1 MSSTDRQSRLLVTE
15 DWKAIYQSFR
25 NADFQ
30 SYDFDNLRRTMINY
44 LRQNYPEDFNDYIE
58 SSEYLALID
67 LMAFLGQNLSFR
79 IDLNARENF
88 IETAERRESII
99 RLARLIS
106 YNPRRNQAANGLLKF
121 DSVRTTEA
129 VFDSTG
135 LNLAGISVRWND
147 RTNPNYL
154 EQFNKILNAALPT
167 SNTIG
172 RPLSTAN
179 ISGVSTNQYRLNA
192 NLTGEPIF
200 AFSKDVE
207 GVGTRFEIVSTVLFG
222 DQIFEDPPLP
232 GNNPSFLFRND
243 GSGAGSNN
251 TGYFM
256 HFRQG
261 RLGNSTFRIDNPVP
275 NQIVSIDTPNINDT
289 DIWLYSTDSNGNETA
304 LWTRLDSVEGNNI
317 IYNSIFENNRN
328 TYAVTTRVGDRIN
341 LVFSDGVFG
350 NLPSGNFKVYY
361 RTSDNANS
369 VINPGAISGGTVS
382 IPYISKNNTRETL
395 TITMSL
401 KATVSNGKASESNA
415 SIKTNA
421 PATYYTQNR
430 LITGEDYNL
439 GPLAVSQDV
448 VKAKS
453 VNRVSSGI
461 SKYYDLR
468 DPSGK
473 YSSTNLFADDGVLY
487 REEYEKKTSFVFRTQ
502 SDIEGVIYNVVE
514 PLIASNDVRNF
525 YYSKY
530 DKIITRDLNP
540 TWRSITSTTNA
551 NSGYLDDGFNLFS
564 VAAFTDNPLRFLQPG
579 ALLKFTPPD
588 TSDGQT
594 QYYDSNNDLTT
605 DANAFGVREYLW
617 TRVASVTD
625 NGRGVDSDGVG
636 KVILTDAVPTG
647 SLLTDII
654 PVFSRRIIN
663 DVRRQII
670 DRAFAYID
678 FALRYD
684 VSDRQWKVIEPN
696 NINTVA
702 DWSLGKTGDT
712 TGQSLDSSWILYFK
726 TDGEKYTITSRN
738 IRYVFESADQL
749 RFYFDSAD
757 KIYDS
762 NRGVV
767 LRDRITVLNTNRKPD
782 SLEPFTS
789 DLDWD
794 ITDSYRDKSGYIDTR
809 KIQIKFFD
817 SDDDGTPDNPELFEH
832 ITASTVN
839 PEDKI
844 IFQEK
849 YTTEDGVEDYRY
861 FANTDGTII
870 IKNNEQAIG
879 PLSQYSDGQIFYLI
893 DSDVFKT
900 LNKTLNQINVN
911 GNYLAFTGRDNLKF
925 HYVHVADENYRIDP
939 ASSNIIDT
947 YLLTQDYDVEFRKY
961 LRDAITT
968 QPLPPS
974 SDELFRRYG
983 SSINRIKSI
992 SDEVIYN
999 PVKYKMLFGEK
1010 AHSDL
1015 QVIFKIVKNVG
1026 ISLNDNELKSEVIS
1040 AIDAFFSLEN
1050 WDFGDTFYFQELS
1063 AYIMNRLSPRL
1074 LSVVI
1079 VPKQADKYFGSLF
1092 EIKSETDQI
1101 FISAATVDDIEII
1114 DEHTASNLQSAGPV
1128 ITSAGSVNTGIQSA
1142 IYGQ

>member
-106 YNPRRNQAANGLLKF
+106 YNPRRNLAANGLLKF
-121 DSVRTTEA
+121 DSVRTTES

-147 RTNPNYL
+147 RSNPNYL
-154 EQFNKILNAALPT
+154 EQFTKILNAALPP
-167 SNTIG
+167 SNAIG

-179 ISGVSTNQYRLNA
+179 ISGVSTNQYRFNA
-192 NLTGEPIF
+192 NITGEPVF

-207 GVGTRFEIVSTVLFG
+207 GVGTRFEIVSTILFG
-222 DQIFEDPPLP
+222 DQILEDPPLA
-232 GNNPSFLFRND
+232 GKNPSFLFRND

-261 RLGNSTFRIDNPVP
+261 RLGNATFRIDNPVP
-275 NQIVSIDTPNINDT
+275 NQVVSIDTPNINDT
-289 DIWLYSTDSNGNETA
+289 DVWLYSTDSNGNERA

-350 NLPSGNFKVYY
+350 NLPSGNFKIYY
-361 RTSDNANS
+361 RTSSNANS
-369 VINPGAISGGTVS
+369 VINPGAISGGAIS

-395 TITMSL
+395 TINMSL
-401 KATVSNGKASESNA
+401 KSTVSNGKTSESNS

-448 VKAKS
+448 IKAKS

-473 YSSTNLFADDGVLY
+473 YSSTNIFADDGVIY
-487 REEYEKKTSFVFRTQ
+487 REEYQKKTSFTFSTQ
-502 SDIEGVIYNVVE
+502 SDIEGVIYNTVE
-514 PLIASNDVRNF
+514 PMLASTDIRNF
-525 YYSKY
+525 FYSKY
-530 DKIITRDLNP
+530 DNIITRDLNP
-540 TWRSITSTTNA
+540 TWRSVTSTTNA
-551 NSGYLDDGFNLFS
+551 NSGYFDDGFSQLS
-564 VAAFTDNPLRFLQPG
+564 VGSFTNNSLRFFQEG
-579 ALLKFTPPD
+579 ALVKFVPPAA
-588 TSDGQT
+588 TNGSV
-594 QYYDSNNDLTT
+594 QYYDKDNKLTSNS
-605 DANAFGVREYLW
+605 NAFGVREYVW
-617 TRVASVTD
+617 TRVSSVTD
-625 NGRGVDSDGVG
+625 NGRGTDTNAVG
-636 KVILTDAVPTG
+636 KITLTDNIPSG
-647 SLLTDII
+647 SLMTDII
-654 PVFSRRIIN
+654 PIFSRRIVN
-663 DVRRQII
+663 DVKTQII
-670 DRAFAYID
+670 DRTFAYLN
-678 FALRYD
+678 FGLRYD
-684 VSDRQWKVIEPN
+684 ISDRQWKVIEPN
-696 NINTVA
+696 DINTTNS
-702 DWSLGKTGDT
+702 WSLGKTGDS
-712 TGQSLDSSWILYFK
+712 TGQNLDSSWLLYFK

-738 IRYVFESADQL
+738 IRYVFESADQI

-762 NRGVV
+762 NRGIV

-782 SLEPFTS
+782 SLEPFAY
-789 DLDWD
+789 DMDWN

-809 KIQIKFFD
+809 KIQVKFFD
-817 SDDDGTPDNPELFEH
+817 SDDDGSPDNPELFEY
-832 ITASTVN
+832 ITNSTVN
-839 PEDKI
+839 PETKV

-849 YTTEDGVEDYRY
+849 YVSEDGVEDYRY

-870 IKNNEQAIG
+870 IKNNEAAIG
-879 PLSQYSDGQIFYLI
+879 PWSQYTDGQTFYLL
-893 DSDVFKT
+893 DADVFKT
-900 LNKTLNQINVN
+900 LNKTRNQISVN
-911 GNYLAFTGRDNLKF
+911 GSYLAFVGRDNIKF
-925 HYVHVADENYRIDP
+925 QYLHVADENYRIDP

-947 YLLTQDYDVEFRKY
+947 YLLTQDYDTEFRKY
-961 LRDAITT
+961 LRGAIANK
-968 QPLPPS
+968 PLPPS

-983 SSINRIKSI
+983 TSIGKIKSI

-1010 AHSDL
+1010 AQSDL
-1015 QVIFKIVKNVG
+1015 QVIFKIVKNAG
-1026 ISLNDNELKSEVIS
+1026 ISLNENELKSEVIS
-1040 AIDAFFSLEN
+1040 AIDTFFSLEN
-1050 WDFGDTFYFQELS
+1050 WNFGDTFYFQELS

-1114 DEHTASNLQSAGPV
+1114 DEITASNLQSAGPI

-1142 IYGQ
+1142 LYGK